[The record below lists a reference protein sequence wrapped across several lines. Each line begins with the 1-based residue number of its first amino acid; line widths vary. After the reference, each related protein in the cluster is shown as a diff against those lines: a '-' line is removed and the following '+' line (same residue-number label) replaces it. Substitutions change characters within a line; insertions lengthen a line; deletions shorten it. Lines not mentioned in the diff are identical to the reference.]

1 MNRLPALLI
10 PAAVLCSIAWTAAR
24 TKRKPPVYEVSGTV
38 MILQAYCGGV
48 QPIEDPKPYPVKGT
62 MLYVRYDNASRPHH
76 IVDSIVTDSLGQF
89 KIKLKHGKYC
99 LVEKWKTE
107 PFAVPADTKYE
118 KWDSA
123 CYRTVYKTC
132 DYVLD
137 VKSKIKEVSIQLNR
151 PCAWT
156 RPCCRYS
163 GPKPPAAAPV
173 NRGGY
178 QPGHQE

>member
-10 PAAVLCSIAWTAAR
+10 ACTVLGCIAWTAAR
-24 TKRKPPVYEVSGTV
+24 TKRKPPVYEVSGKV
-38 MILQAYCGGV
+38 LILDAYCGGV
-48 QPIEDPKPYPVKGT
+48 RPIEDPKPYPVKGT
-62 MLYVRYDNASRPHH
+62 MLYVRHASRPEKV
-76 IVDSIVTDSLGQF
+76 IDSIVTDSLGQF
-89 KIKLKHGKYC
+89 KIKLAYGQYC

-107 PFAVPADTKYE
+107 PFAVPADTKFE

-123 CYRTVYKTC
+123 CYRTVYHTC
-132 DYVLD
+132 DYTLD
-137 VKSKIKEVSIQLNR
+137 VKSKMKEVSIQLNR
-151 PCAWT
+151 TCAWT